1 MAERE
6 IPVRADQI
14 RPGDRINYAG
24 DWRPVR
30 SAQTVT
36 IVYAGGI
43 RLEYEA
49 DMELTVRRTTA
60 VLDLLP
66 ADADLVHA
74 WEDLPEPVASYRI
87 TLTPAT
93 SEETETR

>member
-66 ADADLVHA
+66 
-74 WEDLPEPVASYRI
+74 PTPTSYTPGR
-87 TLTPAT
+87 TCRSRSPAT
-93 SEETETR
+93 GSPS